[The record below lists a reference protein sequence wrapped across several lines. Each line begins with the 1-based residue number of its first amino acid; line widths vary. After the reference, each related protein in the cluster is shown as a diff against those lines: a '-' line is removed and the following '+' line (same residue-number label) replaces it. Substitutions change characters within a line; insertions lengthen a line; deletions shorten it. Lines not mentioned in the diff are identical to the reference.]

1 MNYQIRESGCR
12 FVVMEAGTCRGCV
25 ASREQAFTLVT
36 ILEAMAE
43 ARHSNHRQEAA

>member
-12 FVVMEAGTCRGCV
+12 WTVVAEGQVRGCV